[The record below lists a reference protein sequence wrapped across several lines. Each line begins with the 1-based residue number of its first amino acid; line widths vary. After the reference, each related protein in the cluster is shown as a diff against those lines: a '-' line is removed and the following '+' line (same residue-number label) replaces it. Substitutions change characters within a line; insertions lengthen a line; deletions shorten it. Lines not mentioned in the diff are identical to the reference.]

1 MATLARTLKLTEVP
15 LVTCGLLTD
24 SKRHCKDP
32 TIFGRRI
39 HQVYSSSY
47 IVSSLLVNVGYLKSM
62 AISGKLQCKLVTL
75 SACS

>member
-47 IVSSLLVNVGYLKSM
+47 IVSSLLVNVGYLKKYGYIRQASM
-62 AISGKLQCKLVTL
+62 QTSYPFGL
-75 SACS
+75 